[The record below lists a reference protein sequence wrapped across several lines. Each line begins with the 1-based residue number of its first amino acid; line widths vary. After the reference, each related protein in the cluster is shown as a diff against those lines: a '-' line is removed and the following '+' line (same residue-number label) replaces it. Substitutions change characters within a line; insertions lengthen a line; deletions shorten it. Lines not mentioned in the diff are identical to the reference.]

1 MTIDFV
7 KYCNKYYNVFMLK
20 PLAFRLRPKNID
32 EIIGQKHLVGKD
44 GVLRNAIETHTMLS
58 IIFFGPPGCGKTTIA
73 EAFASS
79 MGVKYVKLNAVTS
92 NKKDLEAAI
101 EECKLFDETFIIMD
115 EVHRLNKDKQDI
127 LLPYVEDGTIYLL
140 GCTTQNPYMVINK
153 AIRSRC
159 HLLEVK
165 ALSNEDIVEGLKRAI
180 KSKNGLNNS
189 IKINQDALE
198 YIAKLT
204 SGDMRYALNFLDVI
218 KMSSKNKVV
227 DIEKVKSIL
236 KVPNYQM
243 DSDEGE
249 HYDSVSALQKSIR
262 GSDVDA
268 ALYYLA
274 RLCIVQDLDSIKRRL
289 LVIAYEDI
297 GLGNPQAVNRVHNA
311 INAAEFVG
319 FPEAVIPLGFAVTE
333 LTLSPK
339 SRASCDAMHRAM
351 DYAANHKLDVMDYL
365 KYTPVNVQEED
376 KYPYD
381 RPDLWAK
388 IQYLPELIK
397 DMQFYDPSESSSSTY
412 EKSINENYL
421 KFKKIKRTSDL
432 RNLKLKK

>member
-1 MTIDFV
+1 
-7 KYCNKYYNVFMLK
+7 MLK
-20 PLAFRLRPKNID
+20 PLAFRLRPKKID
-32 EIIGQKHLVGKD
+32 DIIGQEHLVGKD
-44 GVLRNAIETHTMLS
+44 GVLRNAIKTHTMLS

-92 NKKDLEAAI
+92 NKKDLETAI
-101 EECKLFDETFIIMD
+101 NECKLFDEAFIIMD

-153 AIRSRC
+153 AIRSRT

-165 ALSNEDIVEGLKRAI
+165 PLSNEHIVQGLENAI
-180 KSKNGLNNS
+180 SYKNGLNNS
-189 IKINQDALE
+189 IKISKEALE

-204 SGDMRYALNFLDVI
+204 SGDMRYALNYLDVI
-218 KMSSKNKVV
+218 KMSFKDKE
-227 DIEKVKSIL
+227 ITLEQVKTII

-243 DSDEGE
+243 DVDEGE

-274 RLCIVQDLDSIKRRL
+274 RLCIVNDLDSIKRRL
-289 LVIAYEDI
+289 LVIAYEDV
-297 GLGNPQAVNRVHNA
+297 GLGNPQAVTRVHHA
-311 INAAEFVG
+311 IEAAEFVG
-319 FPEAVIPLGFAVTE
+319 FPEAVIPLGFAVVE
-333 LTLSPK
+333 LALSPK

-351 DYAANHKLDVMDYL
+351 DYASNHPLDIMDYL

-381 RPDLWAK
+381 RPDLWIK

-397 DMQFYDPSESSSSTY
+397 DMSFYEPSTSMVSSY
-412 EKSINENYL
+412 EKSINDNYL
-421 KFKKIKRTSDL
+421 KFKKIKRTKDL
-432 RNLKLKK
+432 RNLKKQK

>member
-1 MTIDFV
+1 
-7 KYCNKYYNVFMLK
+7 MLK

-32 EIIGQKHLVGKD
+32 DVIGQEHLVGED
-44 GVLRNAIETHTMLS
+44 SILRNAIKTHTMLS
-58 IIFFGPPGCGKTTIA
+58 IIFFGPPGAGKTTIA
-73 EAFASS
+73 EAFAAS

-101 EECKLFDETFIIMD
+101 NECKLFDEAFIIMD

-165 ALSNEDIVEGLKRAI
+165 PLTKDDIVKGLNNAI
-180 KSKNGLNNS
+180 NHKNGLNNS
-189 IKINQDALE
+189 IKISKDALE
-198 YIAKLT
+198 YIAKIT
-204 SGDMRYALNFLDVI
+204 AGDMRYALNFLDVI
-218 KMSSKNKVV
+218 KMSFRGKEINL
-227 DIEKVKSIL
+227 EQVKTII

-243 DSDEGE
+243 DVDEGE

-274 RLCIVQDLDSIKRRL
+274 RLCIVNDLDSIKRRL
-289 LVIAYEDI
+289 LVIAYEDV
-297 GLGNPQAVNRVHNA
+297 GLGNPQAVTRVTHA
-311 INAAEFVG
+311 IEAAEFVG
-319 FPEAVIPLGFAVTE
+319 FPEAVIPLGFAVVE

-339 SRASCDAMHRAM
+339 SRATCDAMHKAM
-351 DYAANHKLDVMDYL
+351 DYASSHPLDVMDYL

-397 DMQFYDPSESSSSTY
+397 DISFYEPSTSMVGAY
-412 EKSINENYL
+412 EKSINDNYL

-432 RNLKLKK
+432 RNLKKQK